1 MRELC
6 GNGVGRDRHI
16 GGLIAYGNERLIGVR
31 GMPGLDR
38 RKVRELDNAH
48 GLMREFTSQCAISFP
63 TQKRLAAKRRER
75 WADTLDISLIRVLIL
90 DRGRNDEKC
99 GHAGSPLS
107 IARTTGT
114 PRHRGRD
121 GLCTRVYKTGP

>member
-48 GLMREFTSQCAISFP
+48 GLMREFTSQWAISFP
-63 TQKRLAAKRRER
+63 TQKPLAAKRRDR
-75 WADTLDISLIRVLIL
+75 KSVVYGKSVSVRIIL
-90 DRGRNDEKC
+90 GGR
-99 GHAGSPLS
+99 S
-107 IARTTGT
+107 IITKKEL
-114 PRHRGRD
+114 HN
-121 GLCTRVYKTGP
+121 